1 MHGRHTS
8 APQPA
13 VLSPPMIRRLTLICL
28 VGVAVLAT
36 APSAFATLSPS
47 ASSTNITKALQ
58 RKLIRLRYLQPG
70 LETGNYGLGT
80 IQAVMAF
87 QGWVGLPRT
96 GYMDAAS
103 YGALKH
109 AQIPVSWGHNHKHME
124 VHKTQQVLL
133 LIGKL
138 GNVKRAI
145 HVSTAGPG
153 HFTPVGIFHI
163 YSKQIMSWSTLFDV
177 WLPFADYFTGGY
189 AFHEYPDVPGV
200 PASHGCIRIA
210 NGDAQVVWKFATLGT
225 RVAIR

>member
-1 MHGRHTS
+1 
-8 APQPA
+8 
-13 VLSPPMIRRLTLICL
+13 MIRRLVLIL
-28 VGVAVLAT
+28 VVAGAVLAT
-36 APSAFATLSPS
+36 ASPASAAISPS
-47 ASSTNITKALQ
+47 SSTNITKALQ

-70 LETGNYGLGT
+70 LATGTYGLGT
-80 IQAVMAF
+80 LQAVMAF

-96 GYMDAAS
+96 GYMDSAS
-103 YGALKH
+103 YAALKH
-109 AQIPVSWGHNHKHME
+109 AKTPVSWGHKQKHME
-124 VHKTQQVLL
+124 VHKDRQVLL

-145 HVSTAGPG
+145 HVSTAAPG

-177 WLPFADYFTGGY
+177 WLPYADYFTGGY

-210 NGDAQVVWKFATLGT
+210 DGDAQVVWKFAALGT

>member
-1 MHGRHTS
+1 MHYRHTS
-8 APQPA
+8 SRQPA
-13 VLSPPMIRRLTLICL
+13 VLSRLMIRRLILL
-28 VGVAVLAT
+28 SVVVFAVLAT
-36 APSAFATLSPS
+36 ASPASA
-47 ASSTNITKALQ
+47 ASSTDITKALQ
-58 RKLIRLRYLQPG
+58 RKLIRLKYLQPG
-70 LETGNYGLGT
+70 HATGNYGLGT
-80 IQAVMAF
+80 VQAVMAF

-96 GYMDAAS
+96 GYMDSAS
-103 YGALKH
+103 YAALEH
-109 AQIPVSWGHNHKHME
+109 AKTPVSWGHHAKHME

-189 AFHEYPDVPGV
+189 AFHEYPDVPGF

-210 NGDAQVVWKFATLGT
+210 DGDAQVVWKFATLGT
-225 RVAIR
+225 RVTIR